1 MFFLDVWYR
10 QFNLHNKIRAC
21 ELDLVVP
28 PKVVID
34 WQKSD
39 DPKKIEKAQNFF
51 NETRRKKADYE
62 RELAILE
69 G

>member
-10 QFNLHNKIRAC
+10 QFVLHQKIRAC
-21 ELDLVVP
+21 ELDLAVP
-28 PKVVID
+28 PKWVIEG
-34 WQKSD
+34 QRSD
-39 DPKKIEKAQNFF
+39 DPVKIEKATNYLDKA
-51 NETRRKKADYE
+51 RRLKAECE